1 MNPVD
6 LASTLVPVAL
16 DLLDVMPDC
25 DIERVV
31 ITADVIGGEPYWD
44 VCVRDKSGWVTTFH
58 GFKDDE
64 DDKPPEGNRYKAG
77 V

>member
-6 LASTLVPVAL
+6 LASALVPVAL
-16 DLLDVMPDC
+16 DLLDIMPDC

-44 VCVRDKSGWVTTFH
+44 VCVREVGGWVTTLH
-58 GFKDDE
+58 GEVGGWVTTLYGFEDDE
-64 DDKPPEGNRYKAG
+64 DGQ
-77 V
+77 